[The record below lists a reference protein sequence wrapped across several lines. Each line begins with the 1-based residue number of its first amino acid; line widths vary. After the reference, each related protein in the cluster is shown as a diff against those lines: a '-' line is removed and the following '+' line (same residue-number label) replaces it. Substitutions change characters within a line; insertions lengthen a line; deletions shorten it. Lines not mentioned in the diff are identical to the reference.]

1 MSLPTNYQS
10 AVFSG
15 NRKYQ
20 MIQNGDG
27 TVSFVDVTQYSQQGS
42 QIGGGDFNDIT
53 TAINNLTGDF
63 DVIEV
68 VSSLPQN
75 PDSRT
80 LYLCEN

>member
-1 MSLPTNYQS
+1 MALPTNYQS

-20 MIQNGDG
+20 MITNSDN
-27 TVSFVDVTQYSQQGS
+27 TVSFVDVTNYSQQGS
-42 QIGGGDFNDIT
+42 QLGGGDINNIT
-53 TAINNLTGDF
+53 QAINNLTGDF

-68 VSSLPQN
+68 VSSLPAN
-75 PDSRT
+75 PNNRT